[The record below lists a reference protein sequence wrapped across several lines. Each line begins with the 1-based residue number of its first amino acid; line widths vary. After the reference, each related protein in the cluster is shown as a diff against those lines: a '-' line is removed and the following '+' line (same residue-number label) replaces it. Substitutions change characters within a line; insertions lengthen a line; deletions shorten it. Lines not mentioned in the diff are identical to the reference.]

1 MNHTLLLEITCFTI
15 LRIPRVILG
24 ILKIRFA
31 QGPEPLCVKSEDIK
45 GGPRRCV
52 SASDRFDESSELGMS
67 LNRSQRNN
75 CSTEYNTPP
84 SKKVVY
90 RRFRVSTSNS
100 PKGRT
105 LLRPPTG

>member
-1 MNHTLLLEITCFTI
+1 
-15 LRIPRVILG
+15 
-24 ILKIRFA
+24 
-31 QGPEPLCVKSEDIK
+31 K